1 MNYLSVENLT
11 KSFGDRMLFSD
22 ITFGIDQG
30 QKVAIVAKNGSGKTT
45 LLRCLMDKEQYDA
58 GRIVYRNDIR
68 VAFMEQS
75 ENMDD
80 EMTIMEAVFDHDLPE
95 IQAVKKYNLAMK
107 NQDDDLLNECFQEL
121 TDLNAWDIEVKVAQI
136 LSVLKLDN
144 TDVKVGSLS
153 GGQKKRVNLAKVLV
167 SEADFLILDE
177 PTNHLDLDMIEWL
190 EEYLSKSKSTILMVT
205 HDRYF
210 LEVVCDS
217 ILELDDKTLYRY
229 KGNFSYFLEKK
240 AERQEQ
246 LQSTIDK
253 ARNTFKK
260 ELDWI
265 RKQPKARG
273 VKQKARVDSFQDIKS
288 VAQQRIDDSEVE
300 IPVKMERLGTKIL
313 ELHKIYK
320 AWPSR
325 VILDGFTYNFKRKE
339 RLGIVGN
346 NGTGKSTFLN
356 MIQELEPVD
365 KGTVSI
371 GETVVFGYY
380 NQELIKVDDDKKVID
395 VIRDIAEYIPLEKGK
410 QMTAAQFLE
419 KFLFPRDMHYN
430 FVYKLS
436 GGEKR
441 RLKLMTVLMKNPNF
455 LILDE
460 PTNDLDIFVM
470 SVLEDY
476 LRTFEGCLIVVSHDR
491 YFMDKMVD
499 HIFVFEGQGKIKD
512 IVGNYTEYRQK
523 LQDDIKQERQ
533 DKADAVKQQKQEAA
547 AAPKPVVQA
556 PQTEKKKLSFKEKQ
570 EFDSLEKELEVLEAE
585 KEKFTLILSDGTKTN
600 DEIMEAGSKLGEI
613 VQAIETKTERWLELA
628 EGV

>member
-11 KSFGDRMLFSD
+11 KSYGDRILFKD
-22 ITFGIDQG
+22 LTFGIDLG

-45 LLRCLMDKEQYDA
+45 LLRCLMDIEPYDS

-68 VAFMEQS
+68 IAFMEQS
-75 ENMDD
+75 ENLNDD
-80 EMTIMEAVFDHDLPE
+80 HTILEAVFAHDLPE
-95 IQAVKKYNLAMK
+95 IQAVKRYNQALK
-107 NQDDDLLNECFQEL
+107 NGDEEAVNECFQLL
-121 TDLNAWDIEVKVAQI
+121 TELNAWDVEVRVNQI

-144 TDVKVGSLS
+144 TDLKIMSLS
-153 GGQKKRVNLAKVLV
+153 GGQKKRVALAKVLIA
-167 SEADFLILDE
+167 EADFLLLDE

-210 LEVVCDS
+210 LEVVCDT
-217 ILELDDKTLYRY
+217 ILELEDQTIYRY
-229 KGNFSYFLEKK
+229 KGNFSYYLDKK

-260 ELDWI
+260 ELEWI
-265 RKQPKARG
+265 RRQPKARG
-273 VKQKARVDSFQDIKS
+273 TKQKARIESFQDVKK
-288 VAQQRIDDSEVE
+288 VASQRINEDEID
-300 IPVKMERLGTKIL
+300 IPVKMERLGTKIV
-313 ELHKIYK
+313 ELHKVSK
-320 AWPSR
+320 AFGEKK
-325 VILDGFTYNFKRKE
+325 ILDNFSYNFNRRE

-356 MIQELEPVD
+356 LIQGLESLDGGKVVVGD
-365 KGTVSI
+365 
-371 GETVVFGYY
+371 TVVFGYY
-380 NQELIKVDDDKKVID
+380 SQELIQVDDSQKVID
-395 VIRDIAEYIPLEKGK
+395 VIRDIAEFIPLEKGR
-410 QMTAAQFLE
+410 QLSAAQFLE

-430 FVYKLS
+430 YVYKLS

-441 RLKLMTVLMKNPNF
+441 RLKLMTVLMSNPNF

-499 HIFVFEGQGKIKD
+499 HVFVFEGAGKIKD
-512 IVGNYTEYRQK
+512 ILGNYTEYRKQLTEDKRSAKAEQK
-523 LQDDIKQERQ
+523 SEP
-533 DKADAVKQQKQEAA
+533 VKVAQ
-547 AAPKPVVQA
+547 PVVQA
-556 PQTEKKKLSFKEKQ
+556 EKKKLSFKEKQ
-570 EFDSLEKELEVLEAE
+570 EFEQLEKDLERLEEE
-585 KEKFTLILSDGTKTN
+585 KLAYTAILSDGTSTN
-600 DEIMEAGSKLGEI
+600 EAIMDAGTKLAEI
-613 VQAIETKTERWLELA
+613 VAKIDTATERWMELA
-628 EGV
+628 EYV